1 MIQKSLSHWLKILHL
16 VIMRTDFLFFVPLVL
31 SVTMTFGATYQRS
44 SQLTGQSFL
53 DAFNFEAISDPTHGR
68 VTYVNEST
76 AKADGLVSV
85 ANNKLTLRAD
95 YTTKL
100 SSSDS
105 GRKSFRIESTSQYKT
120 HVAIFDI
127 AHMPQGCGTWPAIW
141 EVGAD
146 WPNEGEV
153 DIVEG
158 VNDQTPNKCSLHTGS
173 NCTMPSSG
181 SMTGT
186 VDGTDCYAYDNGN
199 AGCGVKIN
207 DNKSYGPQF
216 NNNGGGWYAIERRS
230 TYIKIFFWERTSS
243 SVPSDVKSPG
253 SSINTSNWGT
263 PAAYFPNTHCDFST
277 HFGAHNIIINLTFCG
292 DWAGSSSVYADSGC
306 PSTCNTYVNDNP
318 SAFKNAYF
326 EFNSLNIYQ

>member
-1 MIQKSLSHWLKILHL
+1 
-16 VIMRTDFLFFVPLVL
+16 MRINFHFFVILAPA
-31 SVTMTFGATYQRS
+31 VTMTLGATYQRS

-53 DAFNFEAISDPTHGR
+53 DAFNFQAISDPTNGR
-68 VTYVNEST
+68 VTYVDEST

-100 SSSDS
+100 SSSDP
-105 GRKSFRIESTSQYKT
+105 GRKSFRIQSNSQYET

-141 EVGAD
+141 EVGAN

-158 VNDQTPNKCSLHTGS
+158 VNDQTPNKCSLHTSSG
-173 NCTMPSSG
+173 CTMPSSR

-186 VDGTDCYAYDNGN
+186 VDGTDCDAYDNGN
-199 AGCGVKIN
+199 SGCGVNIN

-216 NNNGGGWYAIERRS
+216 NSNGGGWYAIERS
-230 TYIKIFFWERTSS
+230 SSYIKIFFWERTSG
-243 SVPSDVKSPG
+243 SVPSDVSSPG
-253 SSINTSNWGT
+253 SSINTSKWGT
-263 PAAYFPNTHCDFST
+263 PAAYFPNTDCNFST
-277 HFGAHNIIINLTFCG
+277 HFGEHNIIINLTFCG
-292 DWAGSSSVYADSGC
+292 DWAGSSSVYSASGC
-306 PSTCNTYVNDNP
+306 PSTCVDYVNNNP